1 MEPLKQ
7 LNGKITELPRGGY
20 LIDTIAGY
28 IQIGSPPETIKDTML
43 LPKGV
48 PQIFVLTS
56 ELFSKEKGISIA
68 ELEFPIYYNFFLKQR
83 KTIIVCTEEQAKR
96 LRKSLKEAIFGP
108 DKLNIK
114 DDFLPLENTYIPD
127 IEAEMKFFRG
137 NVTLSKM
144 MKFGVFKNGEY
155 RINNN
160 IVIKKL
166 PSGDFEIIENNK
178 KIRVSGKIDYT
189 PEYKI
194 GQRLKEPFVP
204 PLFGVTCLGPSH
216 GFDPYE
222 NTSGYIIWLN
232 HNGIMIDPPVNS
244 TEWLEK
250 SNVNPKFID
259 SIILT
264 HTHADHDAGTFQ
276 KIIEEGRIT
285 IYTTKTILESFLKK
299 YSALTNLSVSYLRQL
314 FNFYPVK
321 INNPVFIH
329 GGKFRM
335 FYSLHSI
342 PTMGFRIEF
351 QGKTFVYSS
360 DHNNDPTLHKK
371 LYEMG
376 IISKE
381 RYKELRN
388 FPWDSDVI
396 YHEAGIPP
404 LHTPVKFLNSLPEK
418 IQKKIVVYHIAKKD
432 FPEKTSLTL
441 AKFGIEN
448 TLYFKINRPHFENI
462 YKILDVLRSMDIFN
476 ELGVEKTQEFI
487 TIVQEEKFKK
497 GDKIIEKG
505 KKGYKFFIIY
515 SGNVSVKT
523 KNSES
528 KKIYGTY
535 DYFGEVAL
543 ITDADRSAD
552 VVAETNVVA
561 YSIEKEKFLSFISET
576 KFEKMLLRLARTRS
590 AETWELL
597 STSPYFRYCTPWQ
610 KTWIESML
618 IPDVIKANT
627 RIIKEGEKLNNI
639 YIIRKGN
646 VEVRKKNKL
655 IATLKNKDFIGEID
669 KIYKNQLSSY
679 TFINKE
685 EISVF
690 RIVKDDIVNF
700 LRKNPG
706 LLLKFMYNFK

>member
-127 IEAEMKFFRG
+127 IEAEMRFFRG
-137 NVTLSKM
+137 NITLSKM
-144 MKFGVFKNGEY
+144 MKFGVFKNGGY
-155 RINNN
+155 RIDNNV
-160 IVIKKL
+160 VIKKL